1 PEKLRADVDLV
12 NIELRQGIMDEAIAI
27 QPGAE
32 TAGDAC
38 GVKAEFEMFLFA
50 LLGLS
55 QRFFDPA
62 AWYELE
68 EGAALR
74 CFLTCWRSWAAA
86 SGVVF
91 PASGWR
97 LIPSSSQRWNN
108 FTSISN

>member
-1 PEKLRADVDLV
+1 MLSGCGQIAIHLPCQSKTAGHRGNEDRCLELRPEKLRADVDLV

-55 QRFFDPA
+55 KRFFYLAD
-62 AWYELE
+62 WYEVAV
-68 EGAALR
+68 GR
-74 CFLTCWRSWAAA
+74 GYGCFLVC
-86 SGVVF
+86 
-91 PASGWR
+91 
-97 LIPSSSQRWNN
+97 
-108 FTSISN
+108 